1 MIPKGGRLGVHI
13 DFTKHQNIHYLWRR
27 CNVLLYLNKGWKD
40 EWNGHLE
47 LWDKPRKK
55 GGKCVKKIKPSFN
68 RIVIFGTLKNS
79 WHGHPKPLNCPS
91 EIMRCSLATYYYSE
105 IPSEDNSV
113 HSTIFAENI

>member
-55 GGKCVKKIKPSFN
+55 GKPEPRTTHTIKKQ
-68 RIVIFGTLKNS
+68 T
-79 WHGHPKPLNCPS
+79 
-91 EIMRCSLATYYYSE
+91 
-105 IPSEDNSV
+105 
-113 HSTIFAENI
+113 